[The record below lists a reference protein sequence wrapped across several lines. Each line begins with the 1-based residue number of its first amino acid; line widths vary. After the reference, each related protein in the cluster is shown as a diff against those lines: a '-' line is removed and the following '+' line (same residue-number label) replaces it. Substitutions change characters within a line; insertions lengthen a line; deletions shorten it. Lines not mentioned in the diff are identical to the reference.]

1 MIYPW
6 IFVSLSSFEI
16 DYSMVLLKSSAY
28 VLRDVYMATETEQFL
43 SRLHV
48 KKSGE
53 TIFDR
58 IIFQNGSYKCQM

>member
-1 MIYPW
+1 
-6 IFVSLSSFEI
+6 
-16 DYSMVLLKSSAY
+16 
-28 VLRDVYMATETEQFL
+28 MATETEQFL